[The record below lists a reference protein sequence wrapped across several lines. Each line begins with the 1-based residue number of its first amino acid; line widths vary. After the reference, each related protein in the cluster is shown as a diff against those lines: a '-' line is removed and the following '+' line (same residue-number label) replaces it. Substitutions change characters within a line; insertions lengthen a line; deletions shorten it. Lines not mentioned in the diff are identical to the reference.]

1 MFKRNIHN
9 KRKNRS
15 RKNNGIHRA
24 RIIVFICIIGMM
36 LLTGYRAF
44 TLNENLDIANSDS
57 NILRRN
63 VDKYSENMI
72 ENIIISNSK
81 LAHYANKANADKLEK
96 ELVKKHGAEKI
107 FDVLVRHNYDPEVYD
122 TLYESMNRYF
132 KSPDLSYGNMIMLGT
147 EEGVF
152 FLESSAYREKFDTIK
167 NNKEMV
173 SWEEFYEGMPN
184 SEVVREVCEG
194 MKKKR
199 FDSVPVIMRLDGEYK
214 DNRMY
219 TPQDLA
225 DIYKKEG
232 VKGLRG
238 FGFFSLATITDT
250 GDMFGNKDNN
260 FMLENEG
267 VHKVYVFRYTDI
279 NQFVAEPLKE
289 LTESNVD
296 ATVDIDRIEMS
307 RKEDI
312 SVTLV
317 LLGFN
322 VIQIIGLMVAFK
334 SLDYD
339 EEDDDD
345 ENDKVE

>member
-1 MFKRNIHN
+1 MFKRNIYN
-9 KRKNRS
+9 KRKSRS
-15 RKNNGIHRA
+15 KKYVGIHRA

-36 LLTGYRAF
+36 LITGFRAY
-44 TLNENLDIANSDS
+44 TLNENLDITNSDS
-57 NILRRN
+57 NILRKN
-63 VDKYSENMI
+63 VDRYSENMI
-72 ENIIISNSK
+72 ESIIISNSK
-81 LAHYANKANADKLEK
+81 LAHYANKSNADKLEK
-96 ELVKKHGAEKI
+96 DLVKKHGAEKI
-107 FDVLVRHNYDPEVYD
+107 FDVLVRHNYDPKVYD

-132 KSPDLSYGNMIMLGT
+132 KSPNLSYGNMVLLGT
-147 EEGVF
+147 DEGVF
-152 FLESSAYREKFDTIK
+152 FLESSNYREKFDTIK

-173 SWEEFYEGMPN
+173 SWEEFYEAMPN

-225 DIYKKEG
+225 NIYKKEG

-289 LTESNVD
+289 LTESNIN
-296 ATVDIDRIEMS
+296 ATVDIDRIETS

-312 SVTLV
+312 SVTLI

-322 VIQIIGLMVAFK
+322 VIEIIGLMVVFK

-339 EEDDDD
+339 DED